1 MLHVEKSNKPVEKDN
16 GLKFDSVNTEVP
28 KVSKDPEKKNVF
40 AEAER
45 PKAPARD
52 LLHVEKS
59 NKPVEKDNGLK
70 FDSVNTEVPKVS
82 KDPEKKNV
90 FAEAERP
97 KAPVRDILHV
107 EKSNKPVEKDNGLK
121 FDSVNTEVPKVSK
134 DPEKKNVFAEA
145 ERPKALA
152 RGLLSIEKSNK
163 MVENGKEIKDS
174 PINKEISK
182 VSSVDMERPE
192 ISAKPEKEKPAPKK
206 DFAEFKN
213 DYKNIAANNAI
224 SITGDKSLS
233 FTSSC
238 SQKQDEMFL
247 DTNEK
252 AKRNS
257 FDNQSFNGFR
267 KDILRYTIPQRTSY
281 FSLTGRS
288 STKMNFDNAIEK
300 KSRMSMFNERKSS
313 AYNCM
318 KNDFKHKKELF

>member
-1 MLHVEKSNKPVEKDN
+1 
-16 GLKFDSVNTEVP
+16 
-28 KVSKDPEKKNVF
+28 
-40 AEAER
+40 
-45 PKAPARD
+45 
-52 LLHVEKS
+52 
-59 NKPVEKDNGLK
+59 
-70 FDSVNTEVPKVS
+70 
-82 KDPEKKNV
+82 
-90 FAEAERP
+90 
-97 KAPVRDILHV
+97 
-107 EKSNKPVEKDNGLK
+107 
-121 FDSVNTEVPKVSK
+121 
-134 DPEKKNVFAEA
+134 
-145 ERPKALA
+145 
-152 RGLLSIEKSNK
+152 
-163 MVENGKEIKDS
+163 MVENDKEIKGN
-174 PINKEISK
+174 PIDKEISK

-192 ISAKPEKEKPAPKK
+192 ISAKPEKVKPAPKK

-267 KDILRYTIPQRTSY
+267 KDILRYTIPQRTSC